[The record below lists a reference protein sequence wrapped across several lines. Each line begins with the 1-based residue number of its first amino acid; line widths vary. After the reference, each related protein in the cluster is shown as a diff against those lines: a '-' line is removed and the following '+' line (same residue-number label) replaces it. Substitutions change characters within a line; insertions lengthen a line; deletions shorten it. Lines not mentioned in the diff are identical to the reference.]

1 MRNDVE
7 AVEECHRWHVVLTYL
22 SFGYADVVANA
33 PRIGAVNPERCQ
45 ARKWCQKTYARL
57 IGDANASRIA
67 RIAVGIRPLV
77 LTPGESMALI

>member
-1 MRNDVE
+1 MRDDVE
-7 AVEECHRWHVVLTYL
+7 TAEACHRWRVALTYL

-45 ARKWCQKTYARL
+45 ARKWCQKTHARL